1 MQNVKTMNADDP
13 FLFDSESL
21 EKIASDNII
30 RNGLAIFREN
40 RVVDVGHDPVTRVLW
55 GKVEGDDPDYL
66 LTPRAEVD
74 EAGKLVFAC
83 GCGEC
88 LFHRAC
94 EHVVALLYE
103 YADTHDETDSFLT
116 ANETALRDR
125 IKRGRSEVRVRSLS
139 GSPCYGEWEAW
150 SLASTTHYPMRY
162 RVTIRTLNRRANLCT
177 CPDFAN
183 NQLGTCKHIEAVL
196 HTISKHPDFERF
208 RAEPPD
214 FAYVYLSWEGKE
226 GPSIR
231 IGRRAAVGD
240 DLQHVIDEYFDEQGV
255 FRGRVPDDFFRFAQI
270 VEERIDVDTGD
281 DVLRYTQHLAETASR
296 KVRVAEIRER
306 LRLNHDRVPGIRAR
320 LYPYQVEGVA
330 FLAGTGRALLAD
342 DMGLG
347 KTLQAISA
355 AVWLREN
362 EGVRRILIICPAS
375 LKHQWARE
383 IRKFTGLTCQVIQ
396 GNPAMREVQYR
407 REAAFTVV
415 NYELVLRDLSV
426 INEKFCADL
435 IIMDEAQR
443 IKNWR
448 TKIANAVKLIHCRY
462 AFVLSGT
469 PLENRLEDLYSLM
482 QVVDARILGPLWR
495 YMVDFHVT
503 DERGKVLGYRNL
515 TMLRKR
521 IAPVMLRRDRR
532 LVEDQLPDRIV
543 QQLSVPM
550 TQKQWELHDAA
561 LMAAGNLAQ
570 TMKNRP
576 LTPSEHNRLMA
587 ALQQAR
593 MACNAAGLV
602 DKKTKGS
609 PKIDELAEI
618 IEELCLGSGL
628 KVVVFSQWELMTR
641 MVEERLMSMR
651 VGFVRLHGG
660 VPTAMRGELM
670 DRFREDDSVQVF
682 ISTDA
687 GGVGLN
693 LQSAS
698 VVVNLDMPWNPAIL
712 EQRNGRV
719 HRLGQKRKVQI
730 INMVAA
736 DSYEEHVFK
745 LLTGKQHL
753 FDNVI
758 SEYATEDVV
767 GISKKLLETLV
778 DDLENIEAAAER
790 RDDSGEEGQK
800 EIPPGPEAGDEM
812 PEQEAATAGKRRKS
826 EEEDEEVEQA
836 ITECIEDLQEEFGAE
851 IERILGAGGGLLVV
865 LDSVDEHADQV
876 AARLSEKVPVA
887 VIDARTLKGLQRLGQ
902 GSPASDAKVLF
913 ESDSEGDREDR
924 VSSRLAR
931 LAEEKFK
938 AAELL
943 INQEYFEGAVDL
955 LIASLLAAAS
965 ARAGLERPVT
975 VEEASVWLWEKAVP
989 AEILDQG
996 EAGLVMR
1003 ALTLGQ
1009 APSLPEKLVVGL
1021 MEDVMGFVFE

>member
-1 MQNVKTMNADDP
+1 MQDVKTMNADDP

-21 EKIASDNII
+21 ESIAPDNII

-40 RVVDVGHDPVTRVLW
+40 RVVDVGHDPVSRVLW

-66 LTPRAEVD
+66 LTPQVEVD
-74 EAGKLVFAC
+74 ENGEVVFAC
-83 GCGEC
+83 GCEEC

-139 GSPCYGEWEAW
+139 DSPCYGEWEAW

-196 HTISKHPDFERF
+196 HTISKHPDFEKF
-208 RAEPPD
+208 RIEPPD
-214 FAYVYLSWEGKE
+214 FAYVYLSWEGKD

-231 IGRRAAVGD
+231 IGRRTAVND
-240 DLQHVIDEYFDEQGV
+240 DLQHVMDEYFNEQGV
-255 FRGRVPDDFFRFAQI
+255 FNGRVPDDFFRFAQQ
-270 VEERIDVDTGD
+270 VEERIDISIGD
-281 DVLRYTQHLAETASR
+281 DVLRYMQHLAETASR
-296 KVRVAEIRER
+296 KVRVSEIREQ
-306 LRLNHDRVPGIRAR
+306 LRLSHGRVPGVKAR

-355 AVWLREN
+355 ALWLREN

-396 GNPAMREVQYR
+396 GKPAMREVQYR
-407 REAAFTVV
+407 RESAFTVV

-435 IIMDEAQR
+435 IIIDEAQR

-448 TKIANAVKLIHCRY
+448 TKIANAVKLIHSRY

-482 QVVDARILGPLWR
+482 QVVNPRILGPLWR

-550 TQKQWELHDAA
+550 TQKQWELHDSA
-561 LMAAGNLAQ
+561 LNAAGTLAQ
-570 TMKNRP
+570 TMKKRP

-609 PKIDELAEI
+609 PKIDELGEI
-618 IEELCLGSGL
+618 LDELCLGSGL

-651 VGFVRLHGG
+651 IGFVRLHGG

-745 LLTGKQHL
+745 LLMGKQHL

-778 DDLENIEAAAER
+778 EDLENMEAPAERSGGSEEVGPEDIPSGPETDEEVPEQGAAAPGDR
-790 RDDSGEEGQK
+790 QK
-800 EIPPGPEAGDEM
+800 
-812 PEQEAATAGKRRKS
+812 S
-826 EEEDEEVEQA
+826 EEDEEVEQA
-836 ITECIEDLQEEFGAE
+836 ITECIEELQEEFGAE

-913 ESDSEGDREDR
+913 QADPEEVREDL
-924 VSSRLAR
+924 VSSRLVR

-943 INQEYFEGAVDL
+943 INQEYFDGAVDL

-965 ARAGLERPVT
+965 ARAGLDRPVT
-975 VEEASVWLWEKAVP
+975 VEEAGVWLWEKAVP
-989 AEILDQG
+989 AGVMDQD
-996 EAGLVMR
+996 EASLVMR

-1009 APSLPEKLVVGL
+1009 APSLPENLVRGL
-1021 MEDVMGFVFE
+1021 MEDVMDFVFV